1 MVGVAKEME
10 RRNLKIPLLIG
21 GATTSPAHTSVKI
34 DPEYSG
40 SVVYVKDASRSV
52 GVAQK
57 LMNQPDEYKQELD
70 KAHANK
76 REAFASRK
84 ASPLRPFEDAQSRR
98 PKIDMSLKA
107 EAPLKLGISE
117 LNPSLE
123 ELQDYI
129 DWMPYFNAWEFSG
142 RFPDLLSDP
151 SKGPVIKTSLNGISS
166 KK

>member
-1 MVGVAKEME
+1 
-10 RRNLKIPLLIG
+10 
-21 GATTSPAHTSVKI
+21 
-34 DPEYSG
+34 
-40 SVVYVKDASRSV
+40 
-52 GVAQK
+52 
-57 LMNQPDEYKQELD
+57 MNQPDEYKQELD

-84 ASPLRPFEDAQSRR
+84 ASPLRPFDDAQARR
-98 PKIDMSLKA
+98 PKIDMSLKT

-151 SKGPVIKTSLNGISS
+151 SKGPEARKLWKDTQVVLERLIKE
-166 KK
+166 KF